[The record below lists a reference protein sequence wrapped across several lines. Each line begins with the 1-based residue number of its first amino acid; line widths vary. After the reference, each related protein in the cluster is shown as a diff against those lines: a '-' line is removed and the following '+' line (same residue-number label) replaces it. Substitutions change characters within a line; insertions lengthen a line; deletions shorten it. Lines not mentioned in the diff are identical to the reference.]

1 MVLCWSAAASVHCR
15 GVQGGFLMLSPL
27 LMSISPEVLLH
38 FQISLVQQYP
48 LCLNGHD
55 LEKSSA
61 GV

>member
-1 MVLCWSAAASVHCR
+1 MVLCWSAAASVQCR
-15 GVQGGFLMLSPL
+15 GVQGDFLMLSPL

-38 FQISLVQQYP
+38 FQTSLVQQYP

-55 LEKSSA
+55 SEKSSA